1 MTRLAVVRRFGYNQG
16 MKSRPG
22 QQIGRVRRSPAD
34 PTREAVE
41 SGVDLAMLRDNLTL
55 TVAQRL
61 RRHDIALTTL
71 EMLRKAR
78 RL

>member
-1 MTRLAVVRRFGYNQG
+1 MTCLAVVRRFGYNQG
-16 MKSRPG
+16 MKARPG
-22 QQIGRVRRSPAD
+22 QQIGRVRRSPVD

-41 SGVDLAMLRDNLTL
+41 SGVDLAMLRDNLAL

-61 RRHDIALTTL
+61 RRHDIALTTA

>member
-1 MTRLAVVRRFGYNQG
+1 MTCLAVVRRFGYNQG
-16 MKSRPG
+16 MKAGPG
-22 QQIGRVRRSPAD
+22 QQIGRARCSPAD

-41 SGVDLAMLRDNLTL
+41 SGVDLAMLRDNLAL